1 MYIHIIL
8 RDATIYTSK
17 KKTRSMI
24 LSEAETAYASGAPE
38 FNRDF

>member
-1 MYIHIIL
+1 MQQFIL
-8 RDATIYTSK
+8 VK